1 MQQQPTF
8 NFGLTKIFFL
18 FTAHS
23 VCGKKPKTIELRG
36 HTLKIFFYFFI
47 FQVTYPYRFGLCKK
61 REKKILKLGH
71 L

>member
-8 NFGLTKIFFL
+8 NFGLTKIFLL

-23 VCGKKPKTIELRG
+23 VCGKKPKTVEIRG
-36 HTLKIFFYFFI
+36 QTLKFFKYFFN
-47 FQVTYPYRFGLCKK
+47 FQVTYPDGFGLCKK
-61 REKKILKLGH
+61 REQKILTLGH

>member
-8 NFGLTKIFFL
+8 NFGLTEKFFL

-23 VCGKKPKTIELRG
+23 VCGKKPKTIEIRG
-36 HTLKIFFYFFI
+36 QTLKKIFFFFY
-47 FQVTYPYRFGLCKK
+47 FQVTYPDGFGLCKK
-61 REKKILKLGH
+61 REQKIFTLGH

>member
-1 MQQQPTF
+1 MQQLPTF
-8 NFGLTKIFFL
+8 NFGLTKIFYL

-36 HTLKIFFYFFI
+36 QMQKFFLNFFI
-47 FQVTYPYRFGLCKK
+47 FLVTYPYGFGLCKK
-61 REKKILKLGH
+61 REQKILTLGH